1 MTMSLRITSL
11 WVGLTKSSWM
21 TRRTFHNEICLVWT
35 RLSQSRSRDWLMMKW
50 RILLRW
56 ASIQVPLQRSTTWLH
71 RHLLW
76 QMWARMGHPL
86 NTQFHRKRHF
96 CRFRMRWGKLTVLLH
111 SVISEILKKWK
122 MTLKSKLQDSDEKWL
137 KAKSVNISK
146 KLWTKEK
153 FKSCM
158 MTDLI
163 SVPPSVDEST
173 HTKIL
178 HQK

>member
-122 MTLKSKLQDSDEKWL
+122 NKPLKCRVLMMPKNSRKTFNLFKVTYLLSYCW
-137 KAKSVNISK
+137 KSRK
-146 KLWTKEK
+146 K
-153 FKSCM
+153 M
-158 MTDLI
+158 
-163 SVPPSVDEST
+163 P
-173 HTKIL
+173 
-178 HQK
+178 

>member
-35 RLSQSRSRDWLMMKW
+35 KLNQSQSKGWLMMKW
-50 RILLRW
+50 RTLLRL
-56 ASIQVPLQRSTTWLH
+56 ASIRVLLQRSTTWLP

-96 CRFRMRWGKLTVLLH
+96 CRLKMKWDKLTVLLH
-111 SVISEILKKWK
+111 WVISEILKKWK

-137 KAKSVNISK
+137 KARSVSISK
-146 KLWTKEK
+146 KLWMKEK
-153 FKSCM
+153 FKSYM
-158 MTDLI
+158 TTDLI
-163 SVPPSVDEST
+163 SEHLLVDESMLT
-173 HTKIL
+173 RIL